1 MPETPLSIL
10 LSPQTLTQI
19 SDYHLLAKTAVEGL
33 LTGLH
38 RSLCRGSGS
47 EFMQYRAYT
56 PGDDLKFLD
65 WKLLARL
72 GKPYSKVYHEETNLR
87 CAIILDASASMA
99 YQGKDAPCSK
109 FRYAALLA
117 ACLAYLAYHQGDQ
130 VGLFAYGSEMQCL
143 LPPGESS
150 GGLARVLAALENCR
164 PSGRAEHGAAWQQ
177 VNEMLPRRSMLV
189 WLSDFHEFESQL
201 GRTLQQFRFAGHDC
215 LACQILDQDEL
226 TLPFQETLSFID
238 SESNQEITTTVHLV
252 REKYRQR
259 MQDFLDSTRRQC
271 LDTRTDYLLASTSDN
286 LGYLLAA
293 WLHKREALHRC

>member
-10 LSPQTLTQI
+10 LSPETLTQI

-33 LTGLH
+33 LAGMH
-38 RSLCRGSGS
+38 RSICRGSGN

-99 YQGKDAPCSK
+99 YKGKEAPCSK

-117 ACLAYLAYHQGDQ
+117 ACLAYLAQHQGDQ
-130 VGLFAYGSEMQCL
+130 IGLFAYGETMQCL
-143 LPPGESS
+143 LPPGDGSS
-150 GGLARVLAALENCR
+150 SLARVLSALEQCR
-164 PSGRAEHGAAWQQ
+164 PAGRAEHGVAWQQ
-177 VNEMLPRRSMLV
+177 VNELLPRRSLLV
-189 WLSDFHEFESQL
+189 WLSDFQEHEQQV
-201 GRTLQQFRFAGHDC
+201 GRSLQQFRFAGHDC

-226 TLPFQETLSFID
+226 TLPFQETLSFVD
-238 SESNQEITTTVHLV
+238 SESNREITTTANLV
-252 REKYRQR
+252 REVYQQR
-259 MQDFLDSTRRQC
+259 MQDFLATTRQQC
-271 LDTRTDYLLASTSDN
+271 LDTQTDYLLTNTSDN
-286 LGYLLAA
+286 LGHILAA
-293 WLHKREALHRC
+293 WLHKREALR